1 MLGFIRMNL
10 MESHDYHGKSS
21 QADRW
26 RAAEDRFRLLLESH
40 GWKLKSVPRKSAYE
54 ADLLVRRGSV
64 SYAVE
69 LKAASEGRGD
79 RLVPLFA
86 QAALQVMRI
95 ERRNALPLA
104 VVCAPRVPM
113 AVAEQ
118 VLAFA
123 AKYVP
128 DDVAVGVFDF
138 QDLAMFRG
146 PGLEPLNAQPSR
158 PPRSSS
164 PLRESR
170 PLFSDLNQW
179 MLKVLLANEL
189 PEHML
194 SAPRG
199 HYRNASQL
207 ARAAQV
213 SLMSAFRFV
222 EQLRKERYL
231 HESASSLQLVR
242 RESLIHRWQAASDRA
257 PREIPMRFRLPGN
270 SEGQLRKIVSS
281 GRACLALFAA
291 ADALKL
297 GFVKGV
303 PPHVYVER
311 IQPANIA
318 AWKSL
323 RPCEPGESPD
333 VVMRQAPVPQSIFRG
348 MVRAD
353 GGAASDV
360 LQVWLDVA
368 SHPSRGVE
376 QAEFI
381 RQRVL
386 EPLISHRA

>member
-1 MLGFIRMNL
+1 
-10 MESHDYHGKSS
+10 MES
-21 QADRW
+21 Q
-26 RAAEDRFRLLLESH
+26 
-40 GWKLKSVPRKSAYE
+40 GWQLKSVPRNNAYE

-86 QAALQVMRI
+86 QAVLQVMRI
-95 ERRNALPLA
+95 ERRNAVPLA
-104 VVCAPRVPM
+104 AVCAPRVPM

-123 AKYVP
+123 EKYVA

-138 QDLAMFRG
+138 QGLALFRG
-146 PGLEPLNAQPSR
+146 PGLDALNAQPSG
-158 PPRSSS
+158 PLRSVG

-189 PEHML
+189 PEHLL

-199 HYRNASQL
+199 RYRNASQL

-213 SLMSAFRFV
+213 SVMSAFRFV
-222 EQLRKERYL
+222 EQLREEGYV
-231 HESASSLQLVR
+231 HESESSLQLVR
-242 RESLIHRWQAASDRA
+242 RENLFHRWQAARDRA

-270 SEGQLRKIVSS
+270 GEGQLRKIVSS

-297 GFVKGV
+297 GFVQGV
-303 PPHVYVER
+303 SPHVYVER

-323 RPCEPGESPD
+323 RPCQPGESPD
-333 VVMRQAPVPQSIFRG
+333 VIMRQAPVPQSIFRG

-353 GGAASDV
+353 GIAASDV

-368 SHPSRGVE
+368 SHPSRGAE
-376 QAEFI
+376 QGELI

-386 EPLISHRA
+386 EPLIALGA